1 VRVRLPLVVS
11 VCLATFVVSVLA
23 AAQFRSQPLPPSN
36 RYARNEAL
44 RTSVNDLETENRRLR
59 DRVAALQAAVR
70 QLEDQSAQRSSEAQ
84 RVKDLLDSQRTVV
97 GLASLHGPG
106 LTISVHDG
114 KDPNDPADRSLG
126 WIVHY
131 QDLQDIVNLLW
142 AAGAEA
148 ITINQQR
155 VVPTTSFFYAGINI
169 LINNAN
175 RLSSPYVITVLGDPS
190 SLTSGLNDPNQLT
203 ELKSRNRSYNL
214 GLSWRRAARLSAP
227 AYDATFVLKYAQPIG

>member
-44 RTSVNDLETENRRLR
+44 RTSVNDLEAENRRLR
-59 DRVAALQAAVR
+59 DRVAALQTAVR

-97 GLASLHGPG
+97 GLAPLHGPG

-169 LINNAN
+169 LVNNAN
-175 RLSSPYVITVLGDPS
+175 RLSSPYVITVLGDPP
-190 SLTSGLNDPNQLT
+190 SLISALNDPNQLT
-203 ELKSRNRSYNL
+203 ELKSRNRSYGL
-214 GLSWRRAARLSAP
+214 GLSWRRAARLMAP

>member
-1 VRVRLPLVVS
+1 MRVRLPLVVS
-11 VCLATFVVSVLA
+11 LCLATFVVSVLA

-44 RTSVNDLETENRRLR
+44 RSSVNGLEVENRRLR
-59 DRVAALQAAVR
+59 DRVAALQATVR
-70 QLEDQSAQRSSEAQ
+70 MLEDQSAQRSSEAQ
-84 RVKDLLDSQRTVV
+84 RVKDLLDAQRVVV
-97 GLASLHGPG
+97 GLAPLHGPG

-131 QDLQDIVNLLW
+131 QDLQDIINLLW
-142 AAGAEA
+142 AKGAEA

-155 VVPTTSFFYAGINI
+155 VVPTTSFFYAGVNI

-175 RLSSPYVITVLGDPS
+175 RLSSPYEITVLGDPP
-190 SLTSGLNDPNQLT
+190 SLISGLNDSNQLT
-203 ELKSRNRSYNL
+203 ELKSRNRSYGL
-214 GLSWRRAARLSAP
+214 GLSWRRSARLSVP